1 MDPDDHQLIAAN
13 AERFAIGN
21 LTAVLGEAP
30 AAWNDLP
37 DADAV
42 FVGGTG
48 RQVQRLVELAWDRL
62 CPGGRLVV
70 NVATIENLASL
81 RALLGSRT
89 DQMNVWMVNVAR
101 GVFQF
106 ECMRFESLN
115 PTYVIAAVK
124 EPQSGTTK

>member
-1 MDPDDHQLIAAN
+1 M
-13 AERFAIGN
+13 
-21 LTAVLGEAP
+21 LGEAP
-30 AAWNDLP
+30 AAWDDLP

-62 CPGGRLVV
+62 SPGGRLVV

-106 ECMRFESLN
+106 ERMRFESLN